1 MSHVQEML
9 STHPRPGVDPAGV
22 ADVLHELEQCRQVCT
37 LCADAC
43 LSEDMVAELRRCIRL
58 NLDCAALCAVSAEIL
73 GRQTEG
79 DAQVIAATLD
89 ACAAACDAC
98 AQECERHAEMHEHC
112 RTCAEACRRCA
123 DACRQAM
130 ELAR

>member
-1 MSHVQEML
+1 MSQVQEML
-9 STHPRPGVDPAGV
+9 STHPRPGADPAGV
-22 ADVLHELEQCRQVCT
+22 ADVLHELEQCRQTCT

-43 LSEDMVAELRRCIRL
+43 LSEEMVADLRRCIRL
-58 NLDCAALCAVSAEIL
+58 NLDCAALCSVTAEIL

-79 DAQVIAATLD
+79 DARVIAATLD

-98 AQECERHAEMHEHC
+98 AQECQRHAEMHAHC
-112 RTCAEACRRCA
+112 RTCADACRRCAEACRRV
-123 DACRQAM
+123 M